1 MALPHMQEEC
11 DYMLLVQDKVVK
23 LGGVLLYGQVQSI
36 EISAEA
42 SIEDIK
48 PKKGKTKKNQPT
60 GYEASKVRIEILLED
75 TKKKTTIEMLREMQR
90 LFKKHGQKKANL
102 LKIVNADCAARGIS
116 KVYFQNLTSTK
127 VISESKRTASL
138 ELLAPRIAGL
148 KVIKK
153 KPGKSKKG
161 KSNKSSK
168 AKTTKD
174 KKKSPAQDTRKTADR
189 KKKAK
194 GLVK

>member
-1 MALPHMQEEC
+1 
-11 DYMLLVQDKVVK
+11 MLLVQDKVVK

-42 SIEDIK
+42 SIDDIK

-60 GYEASKVRIEILLED
+60 GYEAAKVRIEVLLEE
-75 TKKKTTIEMLREMQR
+75 TKKKTTVEMLQEMQR
-90 LFKKHGQKKANL
+90 LFKKHGQKRAKL
-102 LKIVNADCAARGIS
+102 LKIVNKDCAARGIS
-116 KVYFQNLTSTK
+116 KVYFQSLTSTK
-127 VISESKRTASL
+127 VISESSRTVSL

-148 KVIKK
+148 KVKK
-153 KPGKSKKG
+153 RKAGIAKKG
-161 KSNKSSK
+161 KGKK
-168 AKTTKD
+168 GGKVKTTKERS
-174 KKKSPAQDTRKTADR
+174 KSPARDTRETSAG